1 MREDDNKPVDKDDK
15 KEDKTNIDVDPFQVP
30 KGIDDEARPEVEKM
44 VKENQDELKKKI
56 DAELTFSAEVL

>member
-1 MREDDNKPVDKDDK
+1 MREDGNRPAGKDDK
-15 KEDKTNIDVDPFQVP
+15 KEDKTDVDVDPFQVP

-56 DAELTFSAEVL
+56 DAELKFSTEVL